1 MMKAFCRGR
10 SLLVNK
16 IFGYFLIITIIIA
29 IAIAD
34 YDAASAQSLTSIN
47 ADITRL
53 RTRINRLETELRN
66 AKKMTNDRIEFPH
79 TSAPN
84 SNLYHPPVVDG
95 RAIGSSD
102 PLFQRLS
109 TLLIELKEDVQNI
122 DQRLTAVE
130 AKVNQTQ

>member
-1 MMKAFCRGR
+1 MKALFKQR
-10 SLLVNK
+10 SLLVNT
-16 IFGYFLIITIIIA
+16 IFGCVLIITTIVTVA
-29 IAIAD
+29 IFD
-34 YDAASAQSLTSIN
+34 RDAASAQSLTSIN

-130 AKVNQTQ
+130 AKVGQTQ

>member
-66 AKKMTNDRIEFPH
+66 AKKITNNRIEFPN

>member
-1 MMKAFCRGR
+1 MKALFKQR
-10 SLLVNK
+10 SLLVNT
-16 IFGYFLIITIIIA
+16 IFSCVLIITTIVTVA
-29 IAIAD
+29 IFD
-34 YDAASAQSLTSIN
+34 RDAASAQSLTSIN

-130 AKVNQTQ
+130 AKIGQTQ